1 MMPNLNKIKTKSIQ
15 TIIIDSN
22 DFPNIENNIERIHQI
37 LNEDGSLFIIAENK
51 FKNGVLKP
59 LTLEIA
65 DIVKSRNFFLRNS
78 IVWFL
83 PENKPSPNTLFV
95 NRYKMIFHFT
105 KNDDSYFF
113 NKDPIR
119 ERHIWEKVEWGQRK
133 KNYNPRGKDPGD
145 VWLMTED
152 DGKANI
158 TKHLP
163 LSKENIILRFILLTT
178 QKKDNVIML
187 LDDKNC
193 KKICEENERRII
205 A

>member
-1 MMPNLNKIKTKSIQ
+1 MPNLKKIKTKSIQ

-83 PENKPSPNTLFV
+83 PENKLSPNTLFV

-105 KNDDSYFF
+105 KNADCYFF

>member
-1 MMPNLNKIKTKSIQ
+1 MLNLNKIKKESVQ

-22 DFPNIENNIERIHQI
+22 DFPDIEKKIEKIHQV
-37 LNEDGSLFIIAENK
+37 LNENGSLFIIAENK
-51 FKNGVLKP
+51 FKNGELKP
-59 LTLEIA
+59 VTLEIA
-65 DIVKSRNFFLRNS
+65 DMVKSHNFFLRNS

-83 PENKPSPNTLFV
+83 PNNNLAPNNLFV
-95 NRYKMIFHFT
+95 NRYKMVFHFT
-105 KNDDSYFF
+105 KNVNGYFF

-119 ERHIWEKVEWGQRK
+119 ERHIWEKIEWGKRK

-163 LSKENIILRFILLTT
+163 LSKEDIILRFILLTT
-178 QKKDNVIML
+178 KKKDNVIML
-187 LDDKNC
+187 LDDKKC
-193 KKICEENERRII
+193 EKICEENARRII

>member
-22 DFPNIENNIERIHQI
+22 DFPSIENNIERIHQI
-37 LNEDGSLFIIAENK
+37 LNENGSLFIIAENK

-83 PENKPSPNTLFV
+83 PENKPSLNALFV

-163 LSKENIILRFILLTT
+163 LSKEDIILRFILLTT

-193 KKICEENERRII
+193 KKICEENARTVI

>member
-1 MMPNLNKIKTKSIQ
+1 MLNLNEITKESIQ

-22 DFPNIENNIERIHQI
+22 DFDVKKNNIEKIHQI
-37 LNEDGSLFIIAENK
+37 LKEDGSLFVIAENQY
-51 FKNGVLKP
+51 KNGVLKP
-59 LTLEIA
+59 VTLELAHMITSH
-65 DIVKSRNFFLRNS
+65 KFFLRNS

-83 PENKPSPNTLFV
+83 PEDKLSQNDLFV

-105 KNDDSYFF
+105 KNIDSYFF

-119 ERHIWEKVEWGQRK
+119 EKHIWEKVEWGQRK

-152 DGKANI
+152 DGNAKI
-158 TKHLP
+158 TKHIP
-163 LSKENIILRFILLTT
+163 LSKEDVILRFILLTT
-178 QKKDNVIML
+178 QKQDTIIL
-187 LDDKNC
+187 LLNDK
-193 KKICEENERRII
+193 KCEGVCEKNARTVV

>member
-1 MMPNLNKIKTKSIQ
+1 MTNLKKIKIESIQ
-15 TIIIDSN
+15 TIIIDSD
-22 DFPNIENNIERIHQI
+22 DFTDIENDIERIHQI
-37 LNEDGSLFIIAENK
+37 LNENGSLFIIAGNK
-51 FKNGVLKP
+51 FKNDVLKP

-65 DIVKSRNFFLRNS
+65 DMIKSHNFFLRNS

-83 PENKPSPNTLFV
+83 PDNKITPNTLFV

-105 KNDDSYFF
+105 KNDNSYFF

-119 ERHIWEKVEWGQRK
+119 ENHIWEKVEWGQRK

-163 LSKENIILRFILLTT
+163 LSKEDIIRRFILLTS
-178 QKKDNVIML
+178 QKKDNVILL

-193 KKICEENERRII
+193 KKICEENERKII
-205 A
+205 T

>member
-1 MMPNLNKIKTKSIQ
+1 MLNLNKIKKESVQ

-22 DFPNIENNIERIHQI
+22 DFPDIEKKIEKIHQV
-37 LNEDGSLFIIAENK
+37 LNENGSLFIIAENK
-51 FKNGVLKP
+51 FKNGELKP
-59 LTLEIA
+59 VTLEIA
-65 DIVKSRNFFLRNS
+65 DMVKSHNFFLRNS

-83 PENKPSPNTLFV
+83 PNDNLAPNNLFV
-95 NRYKMIFHFT
+95 NRYKMVFHFT
-105 KNDDSYFF
+105 KNVNGYFF

-119 ERHIWEKVEWGQRK
+119 ERHIWEKIEWGKRK

-152 DGKANI
+152 DGRANI

-163 LSKENIILRFILLTT
+163 LSKEDVILRFILLTT
-178 QKKDNVIML
+178 KKNDNVIML
-187 LDDKNC
+187 LDDSKC
-193 KKICEENERRII
+193 KKVCEENARRII

>member
-1 MMPNLNKIKTKSIQ
+1 
-15 TIIIDSN
+15 
-22 DFPNIENNIERIHQI
+22 
-37 LNEDGSLFIIAENK
+37 
-51 FKNGVLKP
+51 
-59 LTLEIA
+59 
-65 DIVKSRNFFLRNS
+65 
-78 IVWFL
+78 
-83 PENKPSPNTLFV
+83 
-95 NRYKMIFHFT
+95 MIFHFT
-105 KNDDSYFF
+105 KNDGSYFF

-163 LSKENIILRFILLTT
+163 LSKEDVILRFILLTT

>member
-119 ERHIWEKVEWGQRK
+119 ERHIWEKVEWGKRK

-145 VWLMTED
+145 VWLITED

-163 LSKENIILRFILLTT
+163 LSKEDVILRFVLLTT

-187 LDDKNC
+187 LDNKNS

>member
-105 KNDDSYFF
+105 KNDDNYFF

-119 ERHIWEKVEWGQRK
+119 EKHIWEKVEWGQRK

-152 DGKANI
+152 DGNANI

-163 LSKENIILRFILLTT
+163 LSKEDVILRFILLTT
-178 QKKDNVIML
+178 KKKDNVIML

-193 KKICEENERRII
+193 KKICEENARTVI

>member
-65 DIVKSRNFFLRNS
+65 DIVKSHNFFLRNS

-119 ERHIWEKVEWGQRK
+119 EKHIWEKVEWGQRK

-152 DGKANI
+152 DGNAKI
-158 TKHLP
+158 TKHIP
-163 LSKENIILRFILLTT
+163 LSKEDVILRFILLTT
-178 QKKDNVIML
+178 QKQDRIIL
-187 LDDKNC
+187 LLNDKKC
-193 KKICEENERRII
+193 EGICEKNARTVI

>member
-1 MMPNLNKIKTKSIQ
+1 LNLNKIKKESVQ

-22 DFPNIENNIERIHQI
+22 DFPDIEKKIEKIHQV
-37 LNEDGSLFIIAENK
+37 LNENGSLFIIAENK
-51 FKNGVLKP
+51 FKNGELKP
-59 LTLEIA
+59 VTLEIA
-65 DIVKSRNFFLRNS
+65 DMVKSHNFFLRNS

-83 PENKPSPNTLFV
+83 PNDNLAPNNLFV
-95 NRYKMIFHFT
+95 NRYKMVFHFT
-105 KNDDSYFF
+105 KNVNGYFF

-119 ERHIWEKVEWGQRK
+119 ERHIWEKIEWGKRK

-152 DGKANI
+152 DGRANI

-163 LSKENIILRFILLTT
+163 LSKEDVILRFILLTT
-178 QKKDNVIML
+178 KKNDNVIML
-187 LDDKNC
+187 LDDSKC
-193 KKICEENERRII
+193 KKVCEENARRII

>member
-1 MMPNLNKIKTKSIQ
+1 
-15 TIIIDSN
+15 
-22 DFPNIENNIERIHQI
+22 
-37 LNEDGSLFIIAENK
+37 
-51 FKNGVLKP
+51 
-59 LTLEIA
+59 
-65 DIVKSRNFFLRNS
+65 
-78 IVWFL
+78 
-83 PENKPSPNTLFV
+83 
-95 NRYKMIFHFT
+95 MIFHFT
-105 KNDDSYFF
+105 KNNDRYFF

-163 LSKENIILRFILLTT
+163 LSKEDIILRFILLTT

>member
-1 MMPNLNKIKTKSIQ
+1 MSNLNEITKESVQ
-15 TIIIDSN
+15 TVIIDSN
-22 DFPNIENNIERIHQI
+22 DFDVKKNNIEKIHQI
-37 LNEDGSLFIIAENK
+37 LKEDGSLFVIVENQYE
-51 FKNGVLKP
+51 NGVLNP
-59 LTLEIA
+59 VTLELA
-65 DIVKSRNFFLRNS
+65 DMITSHKFFLRNS

-83 PENKPSPNTLFV
+83 PEDKFSHNNLFV

-105 KNDDSYFF
+105 KNIDSYFF

-163 LSKENIILRFILLTT
+163 LSKEDVILRFILLTT